1 MKKNEAGLALAPVLF
16 LLASTLAIGA
26 GALAGEKAPPAAEGI
41 VFGSLICSFEKAD
54 GTPVAPEDMR
64 PISYTVKF
72 ASQGDGESKARRFF
86 SGMVGKLEKVL
97 VKTST
102 KDGERLFVQRL
113 PAGAYTITTIER
125 YRFGS
130 SASVWV
136 WQMMPFTVEAGKSTY
151 IGTLK
156 LRHFGGAQESLEPA
170 FVDDSARVIPM
181 FKADRAGGEFDIR
194 TQIIN
199 FTGGRLAFQQ

>member
-1 MKKNEAGLALAPVLF
+1 MRKKDAGLALAPVLL

-26 GALAGEKAPPAAEGI
+26 GALAAEKAPPAAEGI

-72 ASQGDGESKARRFF
+72 TSQGDGESKARRFF
-86 SGMVGKLEKVL
+86 RGMVGKLEKVL

-113 PAGAYTITTIER
+113 PAAAYNISTIER

-130 SASVWV
+130 SAWIWV
-136 WQMMPFTVEAGKSTY
+136 WQTMPFTVEAGKSTY
-151 IGTLK
+151 LGTLK
-156 LRHFGGAQESLEPA
+156 LRHYGGAQESLEPA
-170 FVDDSARVIPM
+170 FVDDGARVIPM
-181 FKADRAGGEFDIR
+181 FKADRAGAAFEIQ
-194 TQIIN
+194 THIIS

>member
-1 MKKNEAGLALAPVLF
+1 MKKNEAGLALAPVILM
-16 LLASTLAIGA
+16 LASTLAIGA
-26 GALAGEKAPPAAEGI
+26 GALAAEKAPPAAEGI

-54 GTPVAPEDMR
+54 GTPVAPEDMH

-72 ASQGDGESKARRFF
+72 ASQGEGESKAHRFF
-86 SGMVGKLEKVL
+86 TGMVGKLEKVL

-113 PAGAYTITTIER
+113 PAGTYTISSIER

-130 SASVWV
+130 SASTWV

-151 IGTLK
+151 LGTLK
-156 LRHFGGAQESLEPA
+156 LRHIGGTQESLEPA
-170 FVDDSARVIPM
+170 FVDDGARVIPM
-181 FKADRAGGEFDIR
+181 FKADHAGPEFEIR
-194 TQIIN
+194 TEIIN
-199 FTGGRLAFQQ
+199 FSGGRLAFQQ